1 MSIYIWDKEIKNLF
15 AWEPI
20 KDYSAMRWPC
30 PEGFH
35 VPLKTEWQSVYD
47 IWTALSWWSSS
58 SGFKEALKMPAAGK
72 RMANSNT
79 IHQNEQGYYR
89 SSTHGPSNTAYNLYF
104 LNGVVPDNH
113 TGTPQGFTVR
123 WFKDSPVI
131 PTLSWTKLY
140 WTSIEAGWIFWNSS
154 EWLISLSSDWQTWI
168 TIQDKNLWATQVWN
182 SWDNC
187 SEANCGKYYQWW
199 NCYWFS
205 FTWSITTSSTK
216 VNASWYWPWNY
227 YTSSTFITTNGSV
240 RDSSNNYNLRWWVTW
255 ITLKQKEAK
264 AVYLW
269 DIKVRPAAQYRTLTL
284 SYTEWATPAFADYSD
299 DATWRSAESTDFDEF
314 FWYYWCRLNT
324 SWQETATVTQV
335 QSWWNWKLDITQLW
349 TLTSWDNVMI
359 AFPRRWIKMSKS
371 WSTVTISITDDPN
384 KEWFQYYAFT
394 RWTTVKS
401 RFYLSAYKA
410 SRISNVLK
418 SYSWQWEAS
427 SASAN
432 GISYISL
439 DTACSHAQANWAW
452 YDCETRWM
460 RNYINALFVLKYK
473 TLNSQSKVWAW
484 YTWWSANR
492 STWVTNSITNATWAT
507 NTSNTWRIKIFWLE
521 DWWWNIYEWLNWA
534 YYNWYLK
541 MQLWTLPESP
551 SWRITNFSYYDAV
564 TWTSSTAAITVESWW
579 MSSAVAN
586 NAWMF
591 ASNGKSWSNSTYY
604 CDNFGIGS
612 ESWLMAGGT
621 NVGSTGAGAFCVS
634 SNTASFANSY
644 DGARL
649 AFL

>member
-1 MSIYIWDKEIKNLF
+1 MSIYIWDKKIKNLF

-79 IHQNEQGYYR
+79 IHQNQQGYYR

-104 LNGVVPDNH
+104 LSGVVPDNY
-113 TGTPQGFTVR
+113 TGTPQGVTVR

-140 WTSIEAGWIFWNSS
+140 WTSIEAGWIFWNSP

-227 YTSSTFITTNGSV
+227 YTSSTFITTNGSI

-255 ITLKQKEAK
+255 ITTKQAEAK

-269 DIKVRPAAQYRTLTL
+269 
-284 SYTEWATPAFADYSD
+284 
-299 DATWRSAESTDFDEF
+299 ST
-314 FWYYWCRLNT
+314 
-324 SWQETATVTQV
+324 
-335 QSWWNWKLDITQLW
+335 
-349 TLTSWDNVMI
+349 
-359 AFPRRWIKMSKS
+359 
-371 WSTVTISITDDPN
+371 
-384 KEWFQYYAFT
+384 
-394 RWTTVKS
+394 
-401 RFYLSAYKA
+401 
-410 SRISNVLK
+410 
-418 SYSWQWEAS
+418 
-427 SASAN
+427 
-432 GISYISL
+432 
-439 DTACSHAQANWAW
+439 
-452 YDCETRWM
+452 
-460 RNYINALFVLKYK
+460 
-473 TLNSQSKVWAW
+473 KVWGNK
-484 YTWWSANR
+484 T
-492 STWVTNSITNATWAT
+492 
-507 NTSNTWRIKIFWLE
+507 
-521 DWWWNIYEWLNWA
+521 
-534 YYNWYLK
+534 
-541 MQLWTLPESP
+541 
-551 SWRITNFSYYDAV
+551 
-564 TWTSSTAAITVESWW
+564 
-579 MSSAVAN
+579 
-586 NAWMF
+586 
-591 ASNGKSWSNSTYY
+591 
-604 CDNFGIGS
+604 
-612 ESWLMAGGT
+612 
-621 NVGSTGAGAFCVS
+621 
-634 SNTASFANSY
+634 
-644 DGARL
+644 
-649 AFL
+649 